1 MDTTTLLLIAG
12 AAYLLL
18 QQPRTRAPLSR
29 PAPGTFESGPGGTSI
44 QLPGLGSFR
53 SGPGGTTAVIDP
65 SFISRLFPPNPG
77 PSQVFQPGSTVGGF
91 GGLIGG
97 VGGGVPMPSTVPIAI
112 PLPPTAPPGPIWEQV
127 PVAPSEQLMPQP
139 TNPIWPDGG
148 AAPVGFEP
156 APPTADDMFPAWGGS
171 PLPLDPCVADP
182 FMCSFGSD
190 FWFITG

>member
-1 MDTTTLLLIAG
+1 MDTTTLLLIAAG
-12 AAYLLL
+12 AYLLL

-29 PAPGTFESGPGGTSI
+29 PAPGTFESGPGGTAI

-65 SFISRLFPPNPG
+65 NFISRLFPPNPG
-77 PSQVFQPGSTVGGF
+77 PASVFQPGSISGGF

-97 VGGGVPMPSTVPIAI
+97 GIGGVPLPSTVPIAT

-127 PVAPSEQLMPQP
+127 PTAPSEQLMPHP
-139 TNPIWPDGG
+139 TSPIWPDGG
-148 AAPVGFEP
+148 AAPIGFEP
-156 APPTADDMFPAWGGS
+156 APPLTDDWFAPFEPS
-171 PLPLDPCVADP
+171 PLPFDPCVADP

-190 FWFITG
+190 WWMLG